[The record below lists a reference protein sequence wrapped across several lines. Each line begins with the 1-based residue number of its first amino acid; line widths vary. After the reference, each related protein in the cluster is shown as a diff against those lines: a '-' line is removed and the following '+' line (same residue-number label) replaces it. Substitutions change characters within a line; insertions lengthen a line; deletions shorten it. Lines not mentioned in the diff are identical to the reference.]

1 MLKPILKRPLSI
13 WIVAIVGC
21 VFGLASIRSGGSV
34 LFIDGPFRESVGIF
48 IPFVVWFNFL
58 FGFVYFAAGVGLW
71 VQRRWAVW
79 ISLLVV
85 IATLIV
91 FTILVIY
98 IVNGGTY
105 ELRTIY
111 AMILRFVVWVLI
123 TIVGYIRI
131 IKQGLIDIC
140 NIPLTIQMNREEPV
154 ICRFNW
160 YLPE

>member
-105 ELRTIY
+105 EHRTIY

-131 IKQGLIDIC
+131 IK
-140 NIPLTIQMNREEPV
+140 
-154 ICRFNW
+154 
-160 YLPE
+160 

>member
-1 MLKPILKRPLSI
+1 LLEIKKGIKMLKPILKRPLSI
-13 WIVAIVGC
+13 LIVAIVGC
-21 VFGLASIRSGGSV
+21 IFGLASIRSGGSV
-34 LFIDGPFRESVGIF
+34 LFIDGPFRENVGIF

-79 ISLLVV
+79 ISLLVA

-131 IKQGLIDIC
+131 IK
-140 NIPLTIQMNREEPV
+140 
-154 ICRFNW
+154 
-160 YLPE
+160 